1 MASVGLLTA
10 FVGFVVAVQSRLNG
24 QLSETVHN
32 GIEAALASNLVG
44 YALIWCLVFGI
55 KKERQALKLIFTT
68 WRAGGLRSWELVGG
82 LGGGYYLAMQSTTVP
97 QIGVAIFSI
106 GTIGGT
112 ALASLIID
120 KIGFSP
126 NGKQHIT
133 VVRVI
138 GAFLTL
144 LAVTVAVY
152 PQLREGSFKLLPV
165 LLTVTVGGITA
176 IQQSLNGR
184 VNVVSGRPLSTS
196 WLNFTMGTIALV
208 AAVVVDAIRGAHF
221 AALPANPLLYLGGP
235 LGLIFIAVSSHVV
248 KETGILNFVL
258 FSTTGQLVGAVL
270 LDWIFPT
277 AKTSVTGYLL
287 VGTAITLFAVVLS
300 QLVERRSKAVAER

>member
-1 MASVGLLTA
+1 MTSVGLLSV

-44 YALIWCLVFGI
+44 YLLIWFLVFGM
-55 KKERQALKLIFTT
+55 KKERQALKVIFST
-68 WRAGGLRSWELVGG
+68 WRSGGLRTWELLGG

-126 NGKQHIT
+126 SGKKHIT
-133 VVRVI
+133 LIRII

-152 PQLREGSFKLLPV
+152 PQLRHGSFKLLPII
-165 LLTVTVGGITA
+165 LTVTVGAVTA
-176 IQQSLNGR
+176 VQQSLNGR
-184 VNVVSGRPLSTS
+184 VNVVSQRPLSTS
-196 WLNFTMGTIALV
+196 WVNFTAGTIALV
-208 AAVVVDAIRGAHF
+208 AATAVDALRGAHF
-221 AALPANPLLYLGGP
+221 ADLPTNPFLYLGGP
-235 LGLIFIAVSSHVV
+235 LGLIFIAISSHVV
-248 KETGILNFVL
+248 KELGILNFVL

-270 LDWIFPT
+270 LDWFYPT

-287 VGTAITLFAVVLS
+287 AGTAITLFAVALS
-300 QLVERRSKAVAER
+300 QYVERRAKNSIPA